1 MRVSVVVP
9 VYDQWEH
16 LAACLRALEEQTLD
30 ASCFEVLVVDN
41 GSSTPRPAT
50 MPGERLQ
57 LRWLSEAR
65 PGSYAARNA
74 GLRAARADVLA
85 FTDADCRPVPG
96 WLEEGLLALEGTPP
110 VDLVGGSIALFAAA
124 AGRLSPVEAYELV
137 KAFPQERYVDQLRF
151 AATANLFA
159 RRSVFASVGEF
170 EERLRSGGDRE
181 FGQRA
186 AAAGHSW
193 RYAPAAAVRHPARR
207 TFGELGA
214 KLARVVAGSR
224 DARELAG
231 RPLVT
236 PDEVLRGLV
245 PPIGAVRRAAVDPR
259 LPRRADQAGYV
270 LAEFYVRYVGTW
282 LRLKSRVSARSPRA

>member
-9 VYDQWEH
+9 VFDQWEH
-16 LAACLRALEEQTLD
+16 LAGCLQALEQQTLG
-30 ASCFEVLVVDN
+30 AESFEVLVVDN
-41 GSSTPRPAT
+41 GSSTPPPPA
-50 MPGERLQ
+50 MPGQRLR
-57 LRWLSEAR
+57 LRWLQESR
-65 PGSYAARNA
+65 PGSYAARNT
-74 GLRAARADVLA
+74 GLRAAGADVLA
-85 FTDADCRPVPG
+85 FTDADCRPAPR
-96 WLEEGLLALEGTPP
+96 WLEEGLRALDGPP
-110 VDLVGGSIALFAAA
+110 QVDLVGGSITLFPARPD
-124 AGRLSPVEAYELV
+124 RLSPVEAYELV

-159 RRSVFASVGEF
+159 RRAVFDSVGEF

-186 AAAGHSW
+186 ARAGHSW

-207 TFGELGA
+207 TFGELGS

-231 RPLVT
+231 SPLVT
-236 PDEVLRGLV
+236 VDEVVRGLV
-245 PPIGAVRRAAVDPR
+245 PPLGAVRRARADTR
-259 LPRRADQAGYV
+259 LPRPADQAGYV

-282 LRLKSRVSARSPRA
+282 LRLKSRVSGRSPRA